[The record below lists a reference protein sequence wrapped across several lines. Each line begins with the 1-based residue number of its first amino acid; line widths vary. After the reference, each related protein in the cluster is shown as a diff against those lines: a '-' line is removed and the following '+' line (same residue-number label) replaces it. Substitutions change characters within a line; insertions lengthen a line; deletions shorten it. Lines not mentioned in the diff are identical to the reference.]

1 MRTKEYDVQFNDG
14 RLSIV
19 RLRDGAPVV
28 DSVEI
33 PADAVGAAVQVLSRT
48 GVSSSRS
55 EPELTAP
62 VGSLEQPAVPASGTS
77 APSPSAEEKPAPKRA
92 RKKKTVE

>member
-1 MRTKEYDVQFNDG
+1 MRTKEYDVQFNGG

-19 RLRDGAPVV
+19 RLRDGAPIV

-33 PADAVGAAVQVLSRT
+33 PADAVGASVQVLSRT

-55 EPELTAP
+55 DLSDSRP

-77 APSPSAEEKPAPKRA
+77 APPPSAEEKPAPKRT

>member
-33 PADAVGAAVQVLSRT
+33 PADAVGASVKVLAAAETARISASESQATKTPVAAEVTEARSAGAGKRPT
-48 GVSSSRS
+48 GAK
-55 EPELTAP
+55 TKKAP
-62 VGSLEQPAVPASGTS
+62 RGSAN
-77 APSPSAEEKPAPKRA
+77 
-92 RKKKTVE
+92 

>member
-33 PADAVGAAVQVLSRT
+33 PADAVGAAVAVLSSVEVARIEDADKGRKVPPAEERPT
-48 GVSSSRS
+48 GAEPTESSR
-55 EPELTAP
+55 
-62 VGSLEQPAVPASGTS
+62 GSAKSPAG
-77 APSPSAEEKPAPKRA
+77 KG
-92 RKKKTVE
+92 RKKKATE

>member
-33 PADAVGAAVQVLSRT
+33 PADAVGASVQVLAAAETARISA
-48 GVSSSRS
+48 S
-55 EPELTAP
+55 ESQATKTPVAAEGSNAP
-62 VGSLEQPAVPASGTS
+62 P
-77 APSPSAEEKPAPKRA
+77 AEESNAPPAEAPKRT
-92 RKKKTVE
+92 KKKKKATE

>member
-33 PADAVGAAVQVLSRT
+33 PADAVGAAVAVLSSVEVARIEDFDDGKRPAGAEPT
-48 GVSSSRS
+48 EPSR
-55 EPELTAP
+55 
-62 VGSLEQPAVPASGTS
+62 GSAKSPAG
-77 APSPSAEEKPAPKRA
+77 KG
-92 RKKKTVE
+92 RKKKATE